1 METHEFMPIV
11 IPSLTA
17 LKDYEG
23 TRLGVSKWI
32 TVDQERIDA
41 FARVTGD
48 HQWIHC
54 DVERARRESPW
65 KQTIAHGYLTIALV
79 PDLMDQLLR
88 IDGWTAAINTGIDK
102 MRLSAPVPAGSRV
115 RLHAEIRS
123 VRPLPRGGVR
133 VTFGVR
139 IEVEGNAK
147 HACTARVNYVY
158 LP

>member
-1 METHEFMPIV
+1 MPIV
-11 IPSLTA
+11 IPSLAA

-23 TRLGVSKWI
+23 TRLGVSEWI
-32 TVDQERIDA
+32 TVDQERIDR
-41 FARVTGD
+41 FARATGD

-102 MRLSAPVPAGSRV
+102 LRLSAPVPAGSRV
-115 RLHAEIRS
+115 RLHGEIRS

-139 IEVEGNAK
+139 IEVEGNTK
-147 HACTARVNYVY
+147 YACTARVNTVY

>member
-1 METHEFMPIV
+1 MPIV
-11 IPSLTA
+11 IPNLTA

-23 TRLGVSKWI
+23 TQLGVSEWI

-65 KQTIAHGYLTIALV
+65 KQTIAHGYLTIALI
-79 PDLMDQLLR
+79 PDLMDRLLQ
-88 IDGWTAAINTGIDK
+88 IDGWTSAINTGIDK
-102 MRLSAPVPAGSRV
+102 MRFSAPVPAGSRV
-115 RLHAEIRS
+115 RLHGEIRS
-123 VRPLPRGGVR
+123 VRTLPRGGVR

-139 IEVEGNAK
+139 IEVEGNPK
-147 HACTARVNYVY
+147 HACTARVNTVY

>member
-1 METHEFMPIV
+1 MPIV
-11 IPSLTA
+11 IPSLMA

-23 TRLGVSKWI
+23 THLGVSDWV

-41 FARVTGD
+41 FAEVTGD

-65 KQTIAHGYLTIALV
+65 KQTVAHGYLTIALV
-79 PDLMDQLLR
+79 PDLMDQLLQ
-88 IDGWTAAINTGIDK
+88 IDGWSAAINTGIDK

-115 RLHAEIRS
+115 RLHAEIERVRS
-123 VRPLPRGGVR
+123 LPSRGVR

-139 IEVEGNAK
+139 VEVEGNAK

>member
-1 METHEFMPIV
+1 MPIV
-11 IPSLTA
+11 ISSLMA

-23 TRLGVSKWI
+23 THLGVSDWV

-41 FARVTGD
+41 FAQVTGD

-65 KQTIAHGYLTIALV
+65 KQTVAHGYLTIALV

-88 IDGWTAAINTGIDK
+88 IDGWSAAINTGIDK

-115 RLHAEIRS
+115 RLHAEIERVRS
-123 VRPLPRGGVR
+123 LPSRGVR

-139 IEVEGNAK
+139 VEVEGNAK

>member
-1 METHEFMPIV
+1 MPIV

-23 TRLGVSKWI
+23 THLGVSDWV

-41 FARVTGD
+41 FAQVTWD

-65 KQTIAHGYLTIALV
+65 KQTVAHGYLTIALV
-79 PDLMDQLLR
+79 PDLMDQLLQ
-88 IDGWTAAINTGIDK
+88 IDGWSAAINTGIDK

-115 RLHAEIRS
+115 RLHAEIERVRS
-123 VRPLPRGGVR
+123 LPSRGVR

-139 IEVEGNAK
+139 VEVEGNTR

>member
-1 METHEFMPIV
+1 MPIV
-11 IPSLTA
+11 IPSLMA

-23 TRLGVSKWI
+23 THLGVSDWV

-41 FARVTGD
+41 FAEVTGD

-65 KQTIAHGYLTIALV
+65 KQTVAHGYLTIALV

-88 IDGWTAAINTGIDK
+88 IDGWSAAINTGIDK
-102 MRLSAPVPAGSRV
+102 MRLSAPVLAGSRV
-115 RLHAEIRS
+115 RLHAEIERVRS
-123 VRPLPRGGVR
+123 LPSRGVR

-139 IEVEGNAK
+139 VEVEGNAK
-147 HACTARVNYVY
+147 HACPARVNYVY

>member
-1 METHEFMPIV
+1 MPIV
-11 IPSLTA
+11 IPSLAA

-23 TRLGVSKWI
+23 THLGVSDWV
-32 TVDQERIDA
+32 TVDQERIDT

-65 KQTIAHGYLTIALV
+65 KQTVAHGYLTIALV
-79 PDLMDQLLR
+79 PDLMDQLLQ
-88 IDGWTAAINTGIDK
+88 IDGWSAAINTGLDK
-102 MRLSAPVPAGSRV
+102 MRLSAPVLAGSRV
-115 RLHAEIRS
+115 RLHAEIERVRS
-123 VRPLPRGGVR
+123 LPSRGVR

-139 IEVEGNAK
+139 VEVEGNAK